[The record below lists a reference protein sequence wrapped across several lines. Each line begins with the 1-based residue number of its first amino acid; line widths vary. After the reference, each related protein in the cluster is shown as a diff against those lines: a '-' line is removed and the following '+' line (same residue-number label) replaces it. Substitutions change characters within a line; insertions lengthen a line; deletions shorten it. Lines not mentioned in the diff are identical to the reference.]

1 MPTNTGPGDYAQVVA
16 TAVAA
21 AMKPIQEK
29 LETPIMRMQRQ
40 LEQLQA
46 EFVAIRDDPEADD
59 EAMAQALEDSA
70 AKRLGDDGAS
80 GRATRARR
88 GANS

>member
-1 MPTNTGPGDYAQVVA
+1 
-16 TAVAA
+16 
-21 AMKPIQEK
+21 
-29 LETPIMRMQRQ
+29 MQRQ